1 MRGESERKNTADM
14 KHAYIVIMAGGI
26 GSRFWPASTSA
37 TPKQFLDIA
46 GQGKSLLRM
55 TYERFRPLVP
65 ADRMLVLTHADYAQ
79 RVQDELP
86 ELPAQNIL
94 QEPSRNN
101 TAPSVAY
108 AALHLQ
114 AIDPD
119 ASMLI
124 APSDHVIEKESAFLA
139 LVKDGLE
146 FVRSEKAILTLGMRP
161 SRPDTGYGYIQYNN
175 NKDRMAGNSLMFQ
188 VKQFTEKPDL
198 ARAKRF
204 LSSGDFVWNAGIFI
218 FSVATILSAFQE
230 EAPTIYAQLTQDPDV
245 FGTDAEADYIRRVY
259 PETPNISIDY
269 AIMEKADYIYT
280 LPAQIGW
287 SDLGTWGS
295 VYERSEKDEHA
306 VVVQHGGRHL
316 IEDTKRSLLRFPK
329 EKTVLIKGLED
340 YIVVDTPDALLI
352 YPRSEEQQIKT
363 DRNRLLSDENDAG

>member
-1 MRGESERKNTADM
+1 MN
-14 KHAYIVIMAGGI
+14 HAYIVIMAGGI
-26 GSRFWPASTSA
+26 GSRFWPASTSE
-37 TPKQFLDIA
+37 TPKQFLDIS
-46 GQGKSLLRM
+46 GQGQSLLRL

-65 ADRMLVLTHADYAQ
+65 AERILILTHADYAQ

-86 ELPAQNIL
+86 EVPAQNIL
-94 QEPSRNN
+94 KEPSRNN

-114 AIDPD
+114 ARDPE
-119 ASMLI
+119 ATMLI
-124 APSDHVIEKESAFLA
+124 APSDHIIEKTSAFHA
-139 LVKDGLE
+139 MVKDGLA
-146 FVRSEKAILTLGMRP
+146 FVANQPAILTLGMRP

-175 NKDRMAGNSLMFQ
+175 NNDRLAGNSLMFK

-198 ARAKRF
+198 KTAQRF
-204 LSSGDFVWNAGIFI
+204 LASGDFVWNAGIFM

-245 FGTDAEADYIRRVY
+245 FGTLEEDEYIERVY
-259 PETPNISIDY
+259 PDTPNISIDY
-269 AIMEKADYIYT
+269 AIMEKVDSIYT

-295 VYERSEKDEHA
+295 VYERGEKDDKG
-306 VVVQHGGRHL
+306 VVVQHEGRHL

-352 YPRSEEQQIKT
+352 YPKADEQQIKA
-363 DRNRLLSDENDAG
+363 DRKRLLSDENDD

>member
-1 MRGESERKNTADM
+1 
-14 KHAYIVIMAGGI
+14 MAGGI
-26 GSRFWPASTSA
+26 GSRFWPASTA
-37 TPKQFLDIA
+37 ETPKQFLDIGGA
-46 GQGKSLLRM
+46 GQSLLRS
-55 TYERFRPLVP
+55 TYERFRPLAP
-65 ADRMLVLTHADYAQ
+65 PERILVLTHVDYAD

-86 ELPAQNIL
+86 DLPAANIL
-94 QEPSRNN
+94 KEPSRNN

-114 AIDPD
+114 AIDPE

-124 APSDHVIEKESAFLA
+124 APSDHIIEKASAFLA
-139 LVKDGLE
+139 MVKDGLQ
-146 FVRSEKAILTLGMRP
+146 FVGQQPAILTLGMRP
-161 SRPDTGYGYIQYNN
+161 SRPDTGYGYIQFNN
-175 NKDRMAGNSLMFQ
+175 NNDRLAGNSLMFK

-198 ARAKRF
+198 KQAQRF
-204 LSSGDFVWNAGIFI
+204 LAAGDFVWNAGIFM
-218 FSVATILSAFQE
+218 FSVSTILSAFQE

-245 FGTDAEADYIRRVY
+245 FGTPEEADYIRRVY
-259 PETPNISIDY
+259 PDTPNISIDY
-269 AIMEKADYIYT
+269 AIMEKVDTIYT

-316 IEDTKRSLLRFPK
+316 VEDTKRSLLRFPK

-352 YPRSEEQQIKT
+352 YPRSEEQQIKA
-363 DRNRLLSDENDAG
+363 DRKRLLSDENQPG